1 MRQTWKTQLL
11 LAISHFHLSF
21 FSFEGFCYS
30 YAWSWNLC
38 EGKLLFVQDL
48 SLENSEHSYLCL
60 WVASLPRMT
69 YFFYWS
75 LYSSLCMKF
84 FWWIPLLIY
93 FVFGNFSI
101 NQKKWLTWPGGAD
114 KLQAILLKWLTALLG
129 SLTVILTAL
138 LFWNYFYL
146 LTFAFSME

>member
-1 MRQTWKTQLL
+1 
-11 LAISHFHLSF
+11 
-21 FSFEGFCYS
+21 
-30 YAWSWNLC
+30 
-38 EGKLLFVQDL
+38 
-48 SLENSEHSYLCL
+48 
-60 WVASLPRMT
+60 MT

-146 LTFAFSME
+146 LTFAFVLEWFSPHWEILIIFFPCFPVNSCQTRRGELSFITQLLLNLMLIEMVFAIF